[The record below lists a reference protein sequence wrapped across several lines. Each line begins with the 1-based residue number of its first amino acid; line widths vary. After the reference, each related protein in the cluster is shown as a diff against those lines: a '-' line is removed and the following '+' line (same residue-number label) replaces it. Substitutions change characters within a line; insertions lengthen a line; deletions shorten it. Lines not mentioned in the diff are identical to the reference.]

1 MFATGSF
8 LRDLKLNAAW
18 WYKTLNTYLAQLISE
33 VVYYL
38 EHKEVYSV
46 EEAYA
51 IIVETYKT
59 YRALLDERTLSIEE
73 IVPEGIIEI
82 I

>member
-1 MFATGSF
+1 M
-8 LRDLKLNAAW
+8 
-18 WYKTLNTYLAQLISE
+18 NTYLAQLISE